1 MTDTGII
8 SVDPGKS
15 GATVVMDTEG
25 VLGAVEHDK
34 YHAKEAPYFRL
45 MDYMEALG
53 LMVEGAGYTGRVR
66 AVIEIPN
73 SRPGEGAQ
81 RSRNFG
87 LSIGMVYAAV
97 AVYTGREVTTV
108 VPQRW
113 TRAVGVPG
121 KTVDGWRRLRV
132 GKAIDRIE
140 GIQQWLYTPR
150 GRLRDGILDAALIG
164 HWYLNNTRR
173 T

>member
-1 MTDTGII
+1 MDHDGI
-8 SVDPGKS
+8 
-15 GATVVMDTEG
+15 
-25 VLGAVEHDK
+25 LGAVEHDK
-34 YHAKEAPYFRL
+34 YHVKDAPYFRL
-45 MDYMEALG
+45 LDYMEDLG
-53 LMVEGAGYTGRVR
+53 LVVEGTVYTGDVH
-66 AVIEIPN
+66 AVVEIPN

-97 AVYTGREVTTV
+97 AFYTGREVATV

-132 GKAIDRIE
+132 DKAVDLIGGIE
-140 GIQQWLYTPR
+140 QWLYTPR

-164 HWYLNNTRR
+164 RWYLNNTRWA
-173 T
+173 